1 MDISVSLGV
10 NIICGEI
17 FAWEFLAHELKAL
30 VRAQFK
36 EMYDENRHWIDP
48 NFSICRFIS
57 DLLRYEDFSQQFGD
71 VVRVVMESLF
81 RHDGWTMT
89 DPTFPMSNI
98 INVLNLASS
107 RRYRSGMIYQWT
119 IFFRYNKRI
128 YTEFQWRIQSKARF
142 PRLPPEI
149 LEFVVNFVGASEWDA
164 RKTKTLASLCLT
176 CRAFYNQSCP
186 YLYRN
191 IRLEK
196 PNDLLLKTL
205 SQWSHLRGLTNTV
218 KIHSKKT
225 KTYHEFFVYS
235 QHLFPDLQSL
245 SIHGLRLLHPK
256 FVTICQP
263 FSSVTKLSILN
274 FCEFSSVLDLRRF
287 IGGLFPNLS
296 HLTLHDPEILS
307 SYVTLPNRAP
317 RKSSSLSHVTFKTEG
332 DNDTLYPVRQWLK
345 LTSTTNLLHYVSI
358 DSKYLGDMILPFH
371 RHLRVIAIHWT
382 SDGFELHKRCEYSM
396 SPDW

>member
-1 MDISVSLGV
+1 MDVRVPGDNSTEPFDEVIDSILEDIFHRNGWMDISVSLGV

-164 RKTKTLASLCLT
+164 
-176 CRAFYNQSCP
+176 
-186 YLYRN
+186 
-191 IRLEK
+191 
-196 PNDLLLKTL
+196 
-205 SQWSHLRGLTNTV
+205 H
-218 KIHSKKT
+218 
-225 KTYHEFFVYS
+225 
-235 QHLFPDLQSL
+235 
-245 SIHGLRLLHPK
+245 
-256 FVTICQP
+256 
-263 FSSVTKLSILN
+263 
-274 FCEFSSVLDLRRF
+274 
-287 IGGLFPNLS
+287 
-296 HLTLHDPEILS
+296 
-307 SYVTLPNRAP
+307 
-317 RKSSSLSHVTFKTEG
+317 
-332 DNDTLYPVRQWLK
+332 
-345 LTSTTNLLHYVSI
+345 
-358 DSKYLGDMILPFH
+358 SKYLGDMILPFH

-382 SDGFELHKRCEYSM
+382 SDGFELHKRYPELSIGFEVLPALERLILYLDKDGSDIYDFSTILSRSSSSSTLSSICFLIMENGSNYNFRNLKIL
-396 SPDW
+396 DRELA